1 MPLAR
6 YYHRRERFLAALN
19 AHRIV
24 RPFEWGKEFAD
35 AAFLNGSKNSPPVSF
50 WKHYAENVIQNSDQF
65 FAIPEI
71 SGFKFEAPNLTWTS
85 QIQTISA

>member
-24 RPFEWGKEFAD
+24 RPFEWGEEFAD
-35 AAFLNGSKNSPPVSF
+35 RAFVTDADDSSPVSF
-50 WKHYAENVIQNSDQF
+50 WK
-65 FAIPEI
+65 
-71 SGFKFEAPNLTWTS
+71 
-85 QIQTISA
+85 